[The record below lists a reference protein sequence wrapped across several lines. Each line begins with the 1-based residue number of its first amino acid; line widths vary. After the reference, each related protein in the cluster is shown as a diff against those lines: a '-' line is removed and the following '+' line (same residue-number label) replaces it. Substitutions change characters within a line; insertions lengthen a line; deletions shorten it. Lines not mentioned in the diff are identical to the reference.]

1 MNADKISRN
10 KSKAAVIGISLKEEK
25 IIQKI
30 DNDRFGKLVAKTW
43 RDLIDPFVPYKM
55 GQLAGVTGNTVQIS
69 PWEIWYRMQYA
80 EAVYKSS
87 DWDFSKEQHLFA
99 TDHWDEK
106 AAKAGK
112 KKQLYRTLN
121 DALQSGRY

>member
-1 MNADKISRN
+1 MESKISNDR
-10 KSKAAVIGISLKEEK
+10 SAATVIKVELDESK
-25 IIQKI
+25 IIRKV
-30 DNDRFGKLVAKTW
+30 DNDGFGLLVAKTW